1 MSKSQ
6 DSFILVAAIAG
17 AFGVR
22 GEVKLKCFTDAPKSA
37 VSYGPLLDDRGQTL
51 LTVTGSRAIKGGLAV
66 KTREV
71 TSREQAESL
80 KSTKL
85 YVPRSA
91 LPKTD
96 EDEFYIT
103 DLISLSVRNMAGEDV
118 GRIAAVQDFGGGD
131 LVEIRPSKGKTYFVP
146 FTRDEVPR
154 VSVDE
159 GFIVIDPMETIE
171 AKDPKGKES
180 QNA

>member
-1 MSKSQ
+1 MTTDTGSY
-6 DSFILVAAIAG
+6 IMVAAIAG

-22 GEVKLKCFTDAPKSA
+22 GEVKLKCFTDSPKSA
-37 VSYGPLLDDRGQTL
+37 VSYGPLLSDRGETL

-71 TSREQAESL
+71 TTREQAEAM

-91 LPKTD
+91 LPQTD
-96 EDEFYIT
+96 EDEFYIS
-103 DLISLSVRNMAGEDV
+103 DLVNLSVRNMAGEDI
-118 GRIAAVQDFGGGD
+118 GKIAAVQDFGSGE
-131 LVEIRPSKGKTYFVP
+131 LIEVRPSKGMTFFVP
-146 FTRDEVPR
+146 FTREEVPR

-159 GFIVIDPMETIE
+159 GFIVIDPMETVE
-171 AKDPKGKES
+171 AKAPSKKDKS
-180 QNA
+180 DA